1 MGKQYMNEEEAV
13 RTVGSWHLNIKT
25 AGDTAKTM
33 LISRNEVIGL
43 KRLGTLDYLTN
54 KHGWLIRR
62 IEK

>member
-1 MGKQYMNEEEAV
+1 MNEEEAV
-13 RTVGSWHLNIKT
+13 RTVGSWRLNIET
-25 AGDTAKTM
+25 AGGATKIM

-43 KRLGTLDYLTN
+43 GRLGTLDYLVN